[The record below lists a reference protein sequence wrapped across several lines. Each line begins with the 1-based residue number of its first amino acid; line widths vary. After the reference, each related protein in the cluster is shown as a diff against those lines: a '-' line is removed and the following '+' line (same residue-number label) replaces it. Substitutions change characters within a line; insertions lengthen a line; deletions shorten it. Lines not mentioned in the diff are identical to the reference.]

1 MASERNGRW
10 VEFFFPVVTV
20 TNHLPAEHTEEWLP
34 TGENPGIANHETIDS
49 VYDSDSYAPSGDP

>member
-1 MASERNGRW
+1 M
-10 VEFFFPVVTV
+10 EFFFPVVTV

-34 TGENPGIANHETIDS
+34 TGENPGIANHETIDF